1 MKPPPVTSPESTTG
15 TASDTSGE
23 ASAGPPHQDGPVRL
37 PLPLRGPRT
46 VLTVWLLLVVL
57 AGIVASGTLN
67 VLKSGGFDDP
77 SSDSAAAMRL
87 LREKFPTAQ
96 PNLFVLVRDK
106 GGDASSTAATRA
118 GQSVL
123 EELSRESGVH
133 IVASYY
139 RTPDPALRSA
149 DGAGLTAISVTGD
162 EDAATRKVKDL
173 HTKLAGERDGV
184 QVRFGGITQINN
196 DLNDRTAQDLKLA
209 ESVAIPLTLLLLILV
224 FRGVV
229 AALLPLAVGMSA
241 IVGAMAVLWC
251 LGRLTSVSVFSTNL
265 IIALGLGLAVDYSLL
280 IVARYRQER
289 AAGGD
294 DTAALRRTL
303 STAGR
308 TVIFSA
314 VIVASVLL
322 TLLVFPLYFLRSF
335 AFAGVA
341 TVAITVLGALG
352 PLPAMLLLL
361 GNRVDKW
368 PVLRAR
374 AEQADPER
382 RLWGRIAGGSM
393 RRPALWGLVAVAGLV
408 VLALPLG
415 HAQFGIPDER
425 ALPKDTE
432 SRQVAEALRT
442 GFADGAGGDTI
453 SVVVPVWDRDP
464 SGTALA
470 TYAQAL
476 SRVPGVDRVN
486 SPSGGFAHGR
496 PQKATTGADSAA
508 AGLRN
513 GRTVRLDLHTRVVPY
528 SPEGSRLAE
537 RVRAVPVPGDRQVL
551 VAGLA
556 AQLVDTTSA
565 LAAGLPWA
573 LGLTVLIT
581 LVLLLLAT
589 GSVLLPVK
597 AVLLNALG
605 LAAVVGA
612 MVWIFN
618 DGHLSGLLGFT
629 PSPLAIT
636 MPVLLVCVAYALSMD
651 YEIFLL
657 SRIKER
663 HIAGDPTELS
673 VRAGLGESGPLISA
687 AAGLLAVSFFAI
699 ALSGVSLAKFF
710 GLGTGI
716 AILLDAVLIRG
727 VLVPVFFR
735 LAGPRAWQAPGSV
748 KALTRRIEM
757 AADH

>member
-1 MKPPPVTSPESTTG
+1 MTG
-15 TASDTSGE
+15 TATITSGE
-23 ASAGPPHQDGPVRL
+23 TSGSTSPPGRPARL
-37 PLPLRGPRT
+37 PLPLRRPRA
-46 VLTVWLLLVVL
+46 VLTAWLFLVVL
-57 AGIVASGTLN
+57 AGIVAGGTLD
-67 VLKSGGFDDP
+67 VLKTGGFDDP
-77 SSDSAAAMRL
+77 SSDSAAATGL
-87 LREKFPTAQ
+87 LRDKFPAAQ

-106 GGDASSTAATRA
+106 GGDADSTASTRA
-118 GQSVL
+118 GRSLL
-123 EELSRESGVH
+123 EKLSRERGVH

-149 DGAGLTAISVTGD
+149 DGAVGLTAVTVAGD
-162 EDAATRKVKDL
+162 QDAADRKAKDL
-173 HTKLAGERDGV
+173 HTSLAGERNDV
-184 QVRFGGITQINN
+184 EVRFGGITQINN
-196 DLNDRTAQDLKLA
+196 DLNDRTEQDLKLA
-209 ESVAIPLTLLLLILV
+209 ESVAIPLTLLLLVLV

-229 AALLPLAVGMSA
+229 AALLPLAVGVSA

-251 LGRLTSVSVFSTNL
+251 LAQLTSVSVFSTNL
-265 IIALGLGLAVDYSLL
+265 ITALGLGLAVDYSLL

-289 AAGGD
+289 AIDGD
-294 DTAALRRTL
+294 DMAALLRTL
-303 STAGR
+303 RTAGR
-308 TVIFSA
+308 TVVFSA
-314 VIVASVLL
+314 AIVASVLL

-361 GNRVDKW
+361 GKRVDKW
-368 PVLRAR
+368 RVLPTR
-374 AEQADPER
+374 AEQVAPER

-393 RRPALWGLVAVAGLV
+393 RRPALWGLLATIGLL

-425 ALPKDTE
+425 ALPKNTE
-432 SRQVAEALRT
+432 SRQAAEALRT
-442 GFADGAGGDTI
+442 GFADSAGGDTI
-453 SVVVPVWDRDP
+453 SAVARAWDRDP
-464 SGTALA
+464 SGTDMA
-470 TYAQAL
+470 TYARTL
-476 SRVPGVDRVN
+476 SLVPGVDRVD
-486 SPSGGFAHGR
+486 SPAGRFVHGR
-496 PQKATTGADSAA
+496 PQAVTPGADSAA
-508 AGLRN
+508 VALRN
-513 GRTVRLDLHTRVVPY
+513 DRSVRLDLHTRVVPY
-528 SPEGSRLAE
+528 SPQGSQLAE
-537 RVRAVPVPGDRQVL
+537 RVRAVPVPGHREVYI
-551 VAGLA
+551 AGLA
-556 AQLVDTTSA
+556 AQLVDTTDA
-565 LAAGLPWA
+565 LADGLPWA
-573 LGLTVLIT
+573 LGLTALIT

-735 LAGPRAWQAPGSV
+735 LAGPRAWWAPDSV
-748 KALTRRIEM
+748 KRLTRRIEM
-757 AADH
+757 ASGH